1 MLNKLTVG
9 LIALLL
15 TLPGQAQDSD
25 TDRQWVTD
33 NLRLSLYR
41 NADAQSQV
49 LKYLSSGDMVEIE
62 QISGAYALVTTPDG
76 SKGWVKRGFLVK
88 EPTANLQLNEY
99 QEKIEALEQEIER
112 LSNSGIVI
120 DQYEKD
126 MDALVAKIEALEQEN
141 EIATASVAK
150 LRDELESRDET
161 TMSNT
166 EAAGP
171 VPEVVLQTVIAHWQ
185 IIAGAAAALALL
197 VAIITKQI
205 VEGRIRRRF
214 HGIKIW

>member
-150 LRDELESRDET
+150 LRDELESRDEAT
-161 TMSNT
+161 TSNT
-166 EAAGP
+166 AAAGP
-171 VPEVVLQTVIAHWQ
+171 VPEVVLQTVMAHWQ

-197 VAIITKQI
+197 VALITKQI